1 MVEEVAEQLD
11 GRAELIVDGGI
22 RRGTDILKAV
32 ALGARACMTG
42 RVGLYG
48 LAVGG
53 EAGAAR
59 ALQLLRSEYERDMA
73 LLGARRQELGRAHVR
88 TPFTNAPLVCRPPRE
103 NRKQTS

>member
-1 MVEEVAEQLD
+1 MVEEVAEQLE

-59 ALQLLRSEYERDMA
+59 ALKLLRSEYGREMAMLGGRRTARESVGGGRRGAGRVER
-73 LLGARRQELGRAHVR
+73 GGRRI
-88 TPFTNAPLVCRPPRE
+88 
-103 NRKQTS
+103 